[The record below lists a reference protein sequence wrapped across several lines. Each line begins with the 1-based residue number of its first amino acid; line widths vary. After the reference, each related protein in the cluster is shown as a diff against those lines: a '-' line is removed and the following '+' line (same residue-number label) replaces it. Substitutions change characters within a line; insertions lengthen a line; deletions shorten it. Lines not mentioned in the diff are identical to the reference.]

1 MVPQRPTEP
10 QRQSRESQTSTTKRQ
25 GVYIR
30 FLRKRAMGQGV
41 LGGIKAEIRETVLPS
56 ELHFESQAPQRQIA
70 AKPTNLTVLNP
81 GARMTVRWDLVRSE
95 SGKKWRFKESHCDLA
110 TLSNR
115 HREPQATFLGLRE
128 CRTHWQSLSH
138 CRAGCRQLQPIPSGY
153 SCWRTC

>member
-30 FLRKRAMGQGV
+30 FLRKRAMGKGV

-56 ELHFESQAPQRQIA
+56 QRQRA

-81 GARMTVRWDLVRSE
+81 GARMTVRWDLVRTE

-110 TLSNR
+110 TLRNR

-128 CRTHWQSLSH
+128 CRTHWQSLPH